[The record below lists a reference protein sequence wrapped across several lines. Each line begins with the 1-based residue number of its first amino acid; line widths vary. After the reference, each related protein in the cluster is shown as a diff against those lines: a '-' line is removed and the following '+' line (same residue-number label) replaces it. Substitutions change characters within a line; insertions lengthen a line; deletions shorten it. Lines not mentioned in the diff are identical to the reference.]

1 MWTTMFLIPKGDGG
15 YRGIGMVE
23 TIWEV
28 YTSIVN
34 IRLQSFIVLHDA
46 LHGFRQGRGTGT
58 AIMEAKL
65 EQQLAGIV
73 HEPLFQIFI
82 YVKKSYD
89 SLDRGRCMET
99 LRGYGLVPKLH
110 RLLQRYWDGH
120 RVVPNP
126 GTYYGRPFSTERG
139 VTQGDPLSPKIFN
152 IVVDAGVRAALRRSV
167 DPRRLSMGWDGRR
180 ESTTSASTRMAVG

>member
-58 AIMEAKL
+58 AIMEAKV
-65 EQQLAGIV
+65 ERAIV
-73 HEPLFQIFI
+73 PDI
-82 YVKKSYD
+82 
-89 SLDRGRCMET
+89 
-99 LRGYGLVPKLH
+99 H
-110 RLLQRYWDGH
+110 R
-120 RVVPNP
+120 
-126 GTYYGRPFSTERG
+126 F
-139 VTQGDPLSPKIFN
+139 
-152 IVVDAGVRAALRRSV
+152 
-167 DPRRLSMGWDGRR
+167 
-180 ESTTSASTRMAVG
+180 